1 MKKKI
6 RIRCVFVFPLLLLL
20 VYLGAALSNTLPERL
35 PELRAPEEA
44 PAAAVQTAER
54 EPGSSL
60 DGVFREPD
68 WIAFTVCRM
77 LYEGLSDDGRQ
88 AYRSLYEAVLTHK
101 ETVYIP
107 SLTSREL
114 SDVHAALKYDNPHL
128 PCISDEFSYGSF
140 GGLFYVKMRYD
151 YTRAEC
157 DALSAELVAT
167 AKRMCADCAGLD
179 EYGRELRLH
188 DALVRQSDYSDEGVN
203 SNTAAGVLVDRKAVC
218 AGYALG
224 MKLLCDMTGLRSCV
238 VRGTA
243 ESVRGTE
250 AHAWLAVRIDGRWY
264 HLDPTWDDPVNEN
277 DNSQLTHAYF
287 NLSTEWIGA
296 DHRDFTLPE
305 GVTCDSTED
314 AFYIREGLFCG
325 TGDWRAVIKENL
337 SERLES
343 MPFDVEFR
351 FETGSL
357 FDRAYESL
365 MGGEINEII
374 NELVREEGFP
384 IERWRVASQAFNSM
398 NSIRLIV
405 SDYEE

>member
-1 MKKKI
+1 MTRSAFQRLGTTGRDLYRALQTKAERGEQQMVFRNVPYE
-6 RIRCVFVFPLLLLL
+6 RICEAYRALLDDHPEYFWLRGGSSATVRTGGTETTLFFKPTFHGGRMPPDL
-20 VYLGAALSNTLPERL
+20 RSMRAALDKRVQAFV
-35 PELRAPEEA
+35 REA
-44 PAAAVQTAER
+44 RRAAAD
-54 EPGSSL
+54 P
-60 DGVFREPD
+60 
-68 WIAFTVCRM
+68 
-77 LYEGLSDDGRQ
+77 
-88 AYRSLYEAVLTHK
+88 
-101 ETVYIP
+101 
-107 SLTSREL
+107 
-114 SDVHAALKYDNPHL
+114 
-128 PCISDEFSYGSF
+128 YGQI
-140 GGLFYVKMRYD
+140 LF
-151 YTRAEC
+151 
-157 DALSAELVAT
+157 
-167 AKRMCADCAGLD
+167 
-179 EYGRELRLH
+179 LH
-188 DALVRQSDYSDEGVN
+188 DALVRLCDYGEAPYAHNAYGCLM
-203 SNTAAGVLVDRKAVC
+203 GRRAVC

-305 GVTCDSTED
+305 GVTCNSTE
-314 AFYIREGLFCG
+314 AAYYIREGLFCG

>member
-1 MKKKI
+1 MKKEI
-6 RIRCVFVFPLLLLL
+6 RIRCIFIFPLLLLL

-35 PELRAPEEA
+35 PALRAAEEA
-44 PAAAVQTAER
+44 PAAAVTAER

-68 WIAFTVCRM
+68 WIDFTVCRM
-77 LYEGLSDDGRQ
+77 LYDGLSGDGRQ
-88 AYRSLYEAVLTHK
+88 AYRALYEALLTHK
-101 ETVYIP
+101 EMVYIP
-107 SLTSREL
+107 SLSPKEL

-128 PCISDEFSYGSF
+128 PCVSDEFSYGSF

-157 DALSAELVAT
+157 DALSAELVSS
-167 AKRMCADCAGLD
+167 AKSLCAQCADLD
-179 EYGRELRLH
+179 DYGRELWLH
-188 DALVRQSDYSDEGVN
+188 DALVRLSEYSEEGIN
-203 SNTAAGVLVDRKAVC
+203 SNTAAGVLVDRKGVC

-224 MKLLCDMTGLRSCV
+224 MKLLCDITGIDSCV

-250 AHAWLAVRIDGRWY
+250 AHAWLIVRIGGRWY
-264 HLDPTWDDPVNEN
+264 HLDPTWDDPVNES
-277 DNSQLTHAYF
+277 DNNQLTHAYF
-287 NLSTEWIGA
+287 NLPTEWIGA

-305 GVTCDSTED
+305 GVACDSTED
-314 AFYIREGLFCG
+314 AYYRREGLFCG
-325 TGDWRAVIKENL
+325 TGDWRGVIKENL
-337 SERLES
+337 AERLENL
-343 MPFDVEFR
+343 PVDVEFR
-351 FETGSL
+351 FETASL

-365 MGGEINEII
+365 MGGEINDII
-374 NELVREEGFP
+374 NELIREEGFP
-384 IERWRVASQAFNSM
+384 IQRWRVASQSFNSM

>member
-1 MKKKI
+1 MKKEI
-6 RIRCVFVFPLLLLL
+6 RVRCVFVFPLLLLL
-20 VYLGAALSNTLPERL
+20 VYIGAALSNVLPDRL
-35 PELRAPEEA
+35 PALMAAEES
-44 PAAAVQTAER
+44 PAAAVARAEPQ
-54 EPGSSL
+54 PGASL
-60 DGVFREPD
+60 DGAFREPD
-68 WIAFTVCRM
+68 WIGFTVCRM
-77 LYEGLSDDGRQ
+77 LYEGLSDDGQQ

-101 ETVYIP
+101 EMVYIP
-107 SLTSREL
+107 SLSPREL

-128 PCISDEFSYGSF
+128 PCVSDEFSYGSF

-157 DALSAELVAT
+157 DALSAELVSSARSLC
-167 AKRMCADCAGLD
+167 AQCADLD
-179 EYGRELRLH
+179 DYGRELWLH
-188 DALVRQSDYSDEGVN
+188 DALVRLSEYSEEGIN
-203 SNTAAGVLVDRKAVC
+203 SNTAAGVLVDRKGVC

-224 MKLLCDMTGLRSCV
+224 MKLLCDITGIDSCV

-250 AHAWLAVRIDGRWY
+250 AHAWLIVQIGGRWY

-277 DNSQLTHAYF
+277 DKNQLTHAYF
-287 NLSTEWIGA
+287 NLPTEWIGA

-314 AFYIREGLFCG
+314 AYYIREGLFCG

-337 SERLES
+337 AGRLS
-343 MPFDVEFR
+343 SLPFDVEFR

-374 NELVREEGFP
+374 NELLREEGFP